1 MSARMSAAAV
11 ALLLGLAGLAPAQ
24 QTKIKKVPAQY
35 TSPTSGEE
43 MYMAYCA
50 SCHGKNGKG
59 NGPAAPA
66 LKQAPSDLTCL
77 ASTASDKKFPE
88 LHVQQSIRGDATYP
102 AHGSKEMPVWGPIFS
117 GLSSSDGAATRQR
130 VFVLTRYIESLQG
143 K

>member
-1 MSARMSAAAV
+1 MSARMIAATLAI
-11 ALLLGLAGLAPAQ
+11 LLGTAGLAPAQ

-35 TSPTSGEE
+35 TSPSSGEE
-43 MYMAYCA
+43 MYVAYCA
-50 SCHGKNGKG
+50 SCHGKDGKG

-77 ASTASDKKFPE
+77 TSTARDKQFPE
-88 LHVQQSIRGDATYP
+88 LHVQQAIRGDATYP

-117 GLSSSDGAATRQR
+117 SLGSSNGTAARQR

>member
-1 MSARMSAAAV
+1 MSARMIAATIAI
-11 ALLLGLAGLAPAQ
+11 LLGMAGLAPAQ

-43 MYMAYCA
+43 MYMSYCA
-50 SCHGKNGKG
+50 SCHGKDGKG
-59 NGPAAPA
+59 NGPAAGA

-77 ASTASDKKFPE
+77 TSTAADKRFPE

-102 AHGSKEMPVWGPIFS
+102 AHGSKDMPVWGPIFS
-117 GLSSSDGAATRQR
+117 SLSSSDGASARQR

>member
-1 MSARMSAAAV
+1 MSARMIAAAV
-11 ALLLGLAGLAPAQ
+11 AILLGLAGLAPAQ

-43 MYMAYCA
+43 MYTAYCA
-50 SCHGKNGKG
+50 SCHGRDGKG
-59 NGPAAPA
+59 NGPAATA

-77 ASTASDKKFPE
+77 TSTAADKRFPE
-88 LHVQQSIRGDATYP
+88 LQVQHAINGDATYP

-117 GLSSSDGAATRQR
+117 SLSTSDGAAARQR
-130 VFVLTRYIESLQG
+130 VFVLTHYIESLQG

>member
-1 MSARMSAAAV
+1 MSARMIAAAV
-11 ALLLGLAGLAPAQ
+11 VILLGTAALAPAQ

-50 SCHGKNGKG
+50 SCHGKDGKG
-59 NGPAAPA
+59 NGPATAA

-77 ASTASDKKFPE
+77 TSASADKRFPD
-88 LHVQQSIRGDATYP
+88 LHVQQAIRGDASYP

-117 GLSSSDGAATRQR
+117 SLSSSDGAATRQR